1 MNQNCNYA
9 AIHFYIFFK
18 TTVCEYNMVY
28 NMVYKNLVLQYGNLV
43 YNIAYMIRTSVI
55 KKLI

>member
-1 MNQNCNYA
+1 
-9 AIHFYIFFK
+9 
-18 TTVCEYNMVY
+18 MVY